1 MNYKFSP
8 YSHITYDSIG
18 IIIPTKCFS
27 QEFKDEIY
35 NYFKERKE
43 DE

>member
-1 MNYKFSP
+1 MKFKFSP
-8 YSHITYDSIG
+8 STQITYDSSG
-18 IIIPTKCFS
+18 IIIPTNSFS
-27 QEFKDEIY
+27 KEFKDEIL